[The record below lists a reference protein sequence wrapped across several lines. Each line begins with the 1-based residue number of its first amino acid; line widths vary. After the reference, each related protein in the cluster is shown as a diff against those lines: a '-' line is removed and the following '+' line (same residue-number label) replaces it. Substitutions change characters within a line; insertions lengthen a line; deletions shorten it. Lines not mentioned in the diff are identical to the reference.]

1 MKRREFL
8 KSLGVFIA
16 APSLPIEKIAGT
28 VITFSDCS
36 KIRIGSVIPL
46 PIVHKDDHIEW
57 TNQYFDSPLPNNFPF
72 ASEEESKKALSVLAW
87 NFKNTGW
94 RRIN

>member
-1 MKRREFL
+1 MKRRDFL
-8 KSLGVFIA
+8 KSIGVFIA
-16 APSLPIEKIAGT
+16 APSLALS
-28 VITFSDCS
+28 SDATTEFERDFLWLLS
-36 KIRIGSVIPL
+36 
-46 PIVHKDDHIEW
+46 
-57 TNQYFDSPLPNNFPF
+57 NFPDTSLDERLHNFSF

>member
-16 APSLPIEKIAGT
+16 APSLALS
-28 VITFSDCS
+28 SDVTTEFE
-36 KIRIGSVIPL
+36 RQFL
-46 PIVHKDDHIEW
+46 WE
-57 TNQYFDSPLPNNFPF
+57 LRNFPNDLENADLVSF